1 MDDKPPSVSEEL
13 NRKVLETMRNLEIQK
28 AELAISDYE
37 YGIAVK
43 AIASCV
49 LGLVDRD
56 VTEIISLSEKIP
68 VHTFPA
74 YVRRPTVFTK
84 HDYGRIGF
92 VDNDGFKVISF
103 RKLDD
108 ILDPFCMKFTERPEI
123 RSPRAMVKLYNNWLH
138 ARKRDGF
145 MEIGND

>member
-74 YVRRPTVFTK
+74 YVRKPTVIEADGDLKIFW
-84 HDYGRIGF
+84 
-92 VDNDGFKVISF
+92 VDEDGVVEAAPSLVPGSFARMSFEDFPWMNDPH
-103 RKLDD
+103 KLV
-108 ILDPFCMKFTERPEI
+108 
-123 RSPRAMVKLYNNWLH
+123 SYYNKWLSSH
-138 ARKRDGF
+138 TNRGWRV
-145 MEIGND
+145 IGND